1 MGTEIGTE
9 SPAPFAGG
17 AGGATVGAAA
27 VFAPLTPPPMAS
39 DGRGADGRLPLD
51 EINESPGVGPLPVP
65 SRGCESDEDE
75 AEDDSEG
82 EEKSPPRTV
91 R

>member
-9 SPAPFAGG
+9 SVPFGGG

-27 VFAPLTPPPMAS
+27 EFIPPIPLLLAS
-39 DGRGADGRLPLD
+39 DGRGTEGRLPLGEMSD
-51 EINESPGVGPLPVP
+51 IPGVGPLPVP
-65 SRGCESDEDE
+65 SRGCDSDDDE

-82 EEKSPPRTV
+82 EERSPPRTM